1 MIAQLPPA
9 DDICATFG
17 EPLADMLRA
26 ASWRPGFDLLAEYAR
41 VEEQIADAV
50 RFETDQV
57 AEVRKVFP
65 DLKKLGMAPPE
76 AGHYVA
82 TPDEIRDTHLGLLFN
97 GGVTACDG
105 THQMH
110 DTLALTVHQIGVAL
124 VSYAGDGGTWS
135 HRLFRRDL
143 RQDHGDPV
151 ETMTQLLAARGGRG
165 ALNHPDRRDDL
176 NELAQRALMSYAE
189 AEFLLEKP
197 DPKSHWRLGH
207 GSPAPY
213 QLLGGVNRPD
223 FTVAAV
229 RVLRKL
235 IAHERFVYVS
245 SEPADRLALTIG
257 QALRPREYVVI
268 GTLTERI
275 NPFVDKV
282 HLTGPARHG
291 PRLVAGRAAVADG
304 LGAAVPGRGGAR
316 GAVRRLPGQHPGP
329 AADVLLPPQAP
340 PGGRPYRPGR
350 QRAATG
356 PRLAGA
362 DRPGRPRLQ
371 TVPRR
376 HRAEGRGR
384 RRVCPGG
391 PAVRV
396 PDRAGQLA
404 DHACKLCHGGT
415 GLKAVA
421 DAAGY
426 ARVAPP

>member
-1 MIAQLPPA
+1 MSAQPPPA
-9 DDICATFG
+9 DDIAATFG
-17 EPLADMLRA
+17 EPLSAMLDGRG
-26 ASWRPGFDLLAEYAR
+26 WRPGFDLLAEYAR
-41 VEEQIADAV
+41 VEDQIADAV

-57 AEVRKVFP
+57 AEVRRHVFP
-65 DLKKLGMAPPE
+65 RLKDAGVAPPE

-82 TPDEIRDTHLGLLFN
+82 TADEIRATHLGLLFN

-151 ETMTQLLAARGGRG
+151 ETMTQLLAARGNRG

-189 AEFLLEKP
+189 AQFLLEKP
-197 DPKSHWRLGH
+197 DAKSLWRLGH

-223 FTVAAV
+223 FTVAAI

-257 QALRPREYVVI
+257 QALRPREYAVI

-275 NPFVDKV
+275 TPFVDKV
-282 HLTGPARHG
+282 RLTGPAG
-291 PRLVAGRAAVADG
+291 TDLDWAAGERLSPTDWVIRFRDEVAAEVLYGVYRASTLA
-304 LGAAVPGRGGAR
+304 
-316 GAVRRLPGQHPGP
+316 
-329 AADVLLPPQAP
+329 PPQMFYCH
-340 PGGRPYRPGR
+340 RKHHEV
-350 QRAATG
+350 AA
-356 PRLAGA
+356 RIAIA
-362 DRPGRPRLQ
+362 DSELQ
-371 TVPRR
+371 
-376 HRAEGRGR
+376 
-384 RRVCPGG
+384 
-391 PAVRV
+391 
-396 PDRAGQLA
+396 PDRGWPVLIDLA

-421 DAAGY
+421 DAAY
-426 ARVAPP
+426 ARVAPPFVYQSERANRPG